1 LNFIIRVRFG
11 SPNNKNQL
19 MCLLFGEGRF
29 SIRER
34 GLFEIHFR
42 NHSGIYILFF
52 IHPIKQK
59 IQHVGCLNQPAA
71 PWKPRPRPP
80 NLPNPHRPRHGVQ
93 HHVRV
98 DGRAS
103 WVSPKLASFQ
113 IFLGTFFL
121 EGNHPNT
128 MVLLY
133 CVHHQN
139 WVEASTGH
147 SHSEGGVCSSCASL
161 WNPFSS
167 VMVCT
172 NSTLRTATYSAWSFS
187 WGRSELQ
194 SLVLA

>member
-1 LNFIIRVRFG
+1 MNFIIRVRFG

-19 MCLLFGEGRF
+19 RCLLFGEGRF

-34 GLFEIHFR
+34 GLFEIHSR
-42 NHSGIYILFF
+42 NHSGTYILFF

-80 NLPNPHRPRHGVQ
+80 NLPNPPRPRHGVQ

-113 IFLGTFFL
+113 IFLGTFFFWRGTIQIPWYYCTVYTIKTGL
-121 EGNHPNT
+121 KLVQDTLTVKG
-128 MVLLY
+128 VSAALALLS
-133 CVHHQN
+133 
-139 WVEASTGH
+139 EIR
-147 SHSEGGVCSSCASL
+147 SHL
-161 WNPFSS
+161 
-167 VMVCT
+167 
-172 NSTLRTATYSAWSFS
+172 
-187 WGRSELQ
+187 
-194 SLVLA
+194 